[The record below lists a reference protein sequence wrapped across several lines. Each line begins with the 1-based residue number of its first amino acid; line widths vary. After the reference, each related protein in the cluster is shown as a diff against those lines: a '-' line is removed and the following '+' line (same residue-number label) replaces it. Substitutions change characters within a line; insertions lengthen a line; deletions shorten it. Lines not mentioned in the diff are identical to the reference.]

1 MYWGFPRRTPGG
13 KLGGALL
20 VEGGAEKSAVD
31 DMDVVDVVE
40 GVLVP
45 VAREEVLVVPLKL
58 AVVVDDES
66 Y

>member
-20 VEGGAEKSAVD
+20 VGAEAAVD
-31 DMDVVDVVE
+31 GMDVVDVVE

>member
-1 MYWGFPRRTPGG
+1 MLELVLGTP
-13 KLGGALL
+13 LP
-20 VEGGAEKSAVD
+20 AVD

-66 Y
+66 YCEK